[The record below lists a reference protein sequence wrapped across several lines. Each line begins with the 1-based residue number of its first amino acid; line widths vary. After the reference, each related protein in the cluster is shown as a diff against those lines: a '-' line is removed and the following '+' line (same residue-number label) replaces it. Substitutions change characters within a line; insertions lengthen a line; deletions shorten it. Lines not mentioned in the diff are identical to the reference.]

1 MRNAWIEP
9 GRATLLG
16 SLLLSVCGLTA
27 CAGRPPGPGGRPL
40 PKPTATAKLT
50 DSSGKQVGLAIFTAT
65 DTGTS
70 VGLSVGGLAPGLH
83 GLQVHATGQCAPPDF
98 SSAGPRLRD
107 LPDLLV
113 QADGSADTTFPLDP
127 ALLRPGPS
135 SLLRPEGTAIVVHA
149 EAGDQSSEPSDGSGD
164 RIACGT
170 IEPD

>member
-1 MRNAWIEP
+1 MRESWIES
-9 GRATLLG
+9 RAAALLG
-16 SLLLSVCGLTA
+16 PFLLSFCGLTA

-40 PKPTATAKLT
+40 PRPTATAKLS

-70 VGLSVGGLAPGLH
+70 VGLSIGSLAPGLH
-83 GLQVHATGQCAPPDF
+83 GLRIHATGQCAPPDF
-98 SSAGPRLRD
+98 VSAGAGLGN

-113 QADGSADTTFPLDP
+113 TADGSADTTFPLDP

-149 EAGDQSSEPSDGSGD
+149 EAGNQSSDSSGGPD
-164 RIACGT
+164 HRIACGT